1 MDRTDEAEP
10 HRGCVLVLGAGGFIG
25 GFVVAAL
32 RGAGWYVLRGVRPR
46 AQPAADER
54 GCDLAGWTRSEDW
67 LPVLNGVDAV
77 VNAAGLLRDRRG
89 QSLAAV
95 HETAPLALA
104 QACVVRG
111 VTRFVQI
118 SALGDPADGE
128 FIASK
133 HRFDAALLA
142 LPLQAVVLRP
152 SVIYSTAGS
161 YGGTS
166 LLRALAAFPGW
177 LPLPGDGRWQ
187 IQPAAAED
195 LAELVVRALAGDA
208 RGLFEVGAPAPQTLR
223 DYQLQWRRWLGLRGD
238 RVMSVPLVVV
248 EFAVALGEKLRRG
261 PLGAATWRLLQ
272 RGVAIAPEQRARVV
286 DAFGTAPRALAE
298 VLAQRASQVQDRWH
312 ARLYLLEP
320 VLRLSVV
327 ALWGISALAGFL
339 TPAAQIENLA
349 AGSILAGHSPVP
361 LARFAAVVDLALGF
375 WLLTGCRPRQAIAA
389 MLMLLVTYTVV
400 FGAGVPV
407 LWLDPLGGLAKN
419 LVLLPALAVLWV
431 LTDRR

>member
-1 MDRTDEAEP
+1 MAR
-10 HRGCVLVLGAGGFIG
+10 
-25 GFVVAAL
+25 
-32 RGAGWYVLRGVRPR
+32 
-46 AQPAADER
+46 
-54 GCDLAGWTRSEDW
+54 
-67 LPVLNGVDAV
+67 
-77 VNAAGLLRDRRG
+77 
-89 QSLAAV
+89 
-95 HETAPLALA
+95 
-104 QACVVRG
+104 ACVARG
-111 VTRFVQI
+111 ITRFVQI
-118 SALGDPADGE
+118 SALGDPAVGE

-195 LAELVVRALAGDA
+195 LADLVVRALAGDA

-223 DYQLQWRRWLGLRGD
+223 DYQLQWRRWLGLRGG
-238 RVMSVPLVVV
+238 RVLQVPLLAV
-248 EFAVALGEKLRRG
+248 EFAVASGERLRRG
-261 PLGAATWRLLQ
+261 PLGAATWRLLR
-272 RGVAIAPEQRARVV
+272 RGVAIAPEQRGRVV
-286 DAFGTAPRALAE
+286 KAFGTAPRALAE
-298 VLAQRASQVQDRWH
+298 VLAQRTSQVQDRWH

-327 ALWGISALAGFL
+327 ALWGISALAGFV
-339 TPAAQIENLA
+339 TPAAQIEHLA
-349 AGSILAGHSPVP
+349 AGSLLAGHSPVL
-361 LARFAAVVDLALGF
+361 LARFAALVDLALGL
-375 WLLTGCRPRQAIAA
+375 WLLVGYRPRQAIAA
-389 MLMLLVTYTVV
+389 MLLLLVTYTAV
-400 FGAGVPV
+400 FGAGLPS